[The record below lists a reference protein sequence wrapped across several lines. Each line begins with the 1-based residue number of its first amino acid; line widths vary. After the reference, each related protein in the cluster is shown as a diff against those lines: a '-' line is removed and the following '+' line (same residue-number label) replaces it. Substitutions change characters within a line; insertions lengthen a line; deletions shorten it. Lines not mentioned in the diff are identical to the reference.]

1 MRNAVTFVTLAAVA
15 LCSTA
20 WQVVGPVQPAQQK
33 SRIAKKP
40 VVPDGPKPK
49 IKLSAEVWDF
59 GEVIYGDTPSQVFTI
74 TNEGDAD
81 LIIDRVKGSC
91 SCTVPKLKVK
101 LLKPGESTE
110 VTVNF
115 NTKKRQ
121 GQISTLVQIRSN
133 DPLRPLLSYRVKGT
147 VNRLIGLKPTSI
159 SLSGLKRDELMSGTI
174 RITNQSGEPI
184 KPEFKSIN
192 SDYFDV
198 TINEV
203 EAGKI
208 YDVVVNTKP
217 PIPYGRTRGVI
228 EIATGNARQPEIKI
242 PVNANVRARVSVTP
256 PIVFVPKQTKSPSKR
271 RIRVRYFGT
280 DENFQV
286 LSVESSDSTKLP
298 VTLLPLSDE
307 QKTPSRLPAAF
318 RPKIERVISVEVPAG
333 AELGDDGL
341 EIVIYTN
348 DPEFEKLVVPVTG
361 NPNTFRQSLGLRAQ
375 APRPVKPA
383 IVTPGAGGAS
393 KSAAGVTIAK
403 PAAKPDAEKDD
414 KPDVKKSD
422 KP

>member
-1 MRNAVTFVTLAAVA
+1 MRNAVIFLTLAAVA

-33 SRIAKKP
+33 RGVAKKP
-40 VVPDGPKPK
+40 VVPDGPQPK
-49 IKLSAEVWDF
+49 ITLSAEVWDF
-59 GEVIYGDTPSQVFTI
+59 GEVIYGDTPSQIFTI

-81 LIIDRVKGSC
+81 LILDRVKGSC
-91 SCTVPKLKVK
+91 SCTVPKLKVS

-110 VTVNF
+110 VIVNF

-121 GQISTLVQIRSN
+121 GSISTSVQIRSN
-133 DPLRPLLSYRVKGT
+133 DPLRSLLTYRVRGT
-147 VNRLIGLKPTSI
+147 VRRLIDLKPTSV
-159 SLSGLKRDELMSGTI
+159 SLSGLKRDDVMSGTI
-174 RITNQSGEPI
+174 RISNQSGDPI
-184 KPEFKSIN
+184 NPEFKSIN

-208 YDVVVNTKP
+208 YDVVITTKP
-217 PIPYGRTRGVI
+217 PIPYGITRGVI
-228 EIATGNARQPEIKI
+228 TLSTGNARQPTITV

-271 RIRVRYFGT
+271 RIRIRYFGT
-280 DENFQV
+280 DDNFKV
-286 LSVESSDSTKLP
+286 LSVESSDSVKLP
-298 VTLLPLSDE
+298 VTLLPLSA
-307 QKTPSRLPAAF
+307 KTQPFSRLPTAF
-318 RPKIERVISVEVPAG
+318 APTSERVISVEVPAG

-341 EIVIYTN
+341 EIVIHTN
-348 DPEFEKLVVPVTG
+348 DPEFETLVVPVTG
-361 NPNTFRQSLGLRAQ
+361 NPNTFRKSLGLRAQ
-375 APRPVKPA
+375 APRLVKPA
-383 IVTPGAGGAS
+383 IVRPGAGGAS